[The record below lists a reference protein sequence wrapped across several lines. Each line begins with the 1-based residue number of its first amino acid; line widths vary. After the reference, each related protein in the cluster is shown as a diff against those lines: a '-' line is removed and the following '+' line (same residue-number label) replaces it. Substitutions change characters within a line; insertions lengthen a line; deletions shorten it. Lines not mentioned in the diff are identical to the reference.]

1 MLHDDENKNRFTP
14 ADFAAF
20 ASLIDDLW
28 LISSVKCGFNSPN
41 GSFDKAARWMIAS
54 ISNKSSGL
62 THRMSLFK

>member
-41 GSFDKAARWMIAS
+41 GSFDKAARWMTES
-54 ISNKSSGL
+54 IPHKSSGL
-62 THRMSLFK
+62 TQRMSLLK